1 MGQKSKLAKI
11 EKVTL
16 RVLQPPILH
25 LHGWNLD
32 KIYIYIIY
40 IGIIKLWICPGKIL
54 HWLQRYIIV
63 KLRSR
68 IFKFHA
74 ERSVIYEMRFIIS
87 KTILRKCTWFRKW
100 GPEFWKFTRK
110 SHMERS
116 TIFKIKS
123 KIAHAKTQTYR
134 STIFTMW
141 GKIFCIN
148 A

>member
-1 MGQKSKLAKI
+1 MFGTKIKISKNWKSHSKSFTAANIASTSMKFGQ
-11 EKVTL
+11 
-16 RVLQPPILH
+16 
-25 LHGWNLD
+25 N
-32 KIYIYIIY
+32 IYTY
-40 IGIIKLWICPGKIL
+40 IGVIKLSICPGKNL

-63 KLRSR
+63 KLRSM

-116 TIFKIKS
+116 TIFKMKS
-123 KIAHAKTQTYR
+123 KIAHVKTQTYR